1 MHTFDCTGTL
11 FFGRWAVKLTGI
23 SVLALGTCTPFDSTG
38 TLFFGRWTI
47 KVTGSSDL
55 ALRTLACYWYINL
68 GKITS
73 MQFSKSVDFLD
84 ASQVYLDGVAVK
96 TNQVKSSK
104 LFDPRKSH
112 ICHTICKDLAGQ
124 VYNCTVQG

>member
-1 MHTFDCTGTL
+1 MLCDNCTLRCTCLGCTLFDRTGTL
-11 FFGRWAVKLTGI
+11 FFGRWAIKLTDI
-23 SVLALGTCTPFDSTG
+23 SVLALGTCTPFHSTG

-55 ALRTLACYWYINL
+55 ALRTLACYWYINQ

-73 MQFSKSVDFLD
+73 VQFSKSVDFLD

-104 LFDPRKSH
+104 
-112 ICHTICKDLAGQ
+112 
-124 VYNCTVQG
+124 